1 MMATK
6 ELRLTGPRPL
16 DGARVLVI
24 EDEYYIADDLRR
36 MLNDA
41 GAEVVGP
48 VSTLAAAHA
57 AVDEGGFDF
66 AIVDLNLHDQSA
78 VPIAE
83 RLVEQGKSLVIAT
96 GYDSGIIPGRL
107 GRIPCLEKPFDAP
120 ELLQLLQH
128 LGRAA
133 AH

>member
-1 MMATK
+1 MATK
-6 ELRLTGPRPL
+6 ETSANRPLPL

-48 VSTLAAAHA
+48 VPTLNAAHA
-57 AVDEGGFDF
+57 AVDAGGFDF
-66 AIVDLNLHDQSA
+66 AVIDLNLHDQSA
-78 VPIAE
+78 LPIAE
-83 RLVEQGKSLVIAT
+83 RLADQGKSFVIAT
-96 GYDSGIIPGRL
+96 GYDSGIIPARL
-107 GRIPCLEKPFDAP
+107 ARIPRIEKPFDAP

-128 LGRAA
+128 LAN
-133 AH
+133 